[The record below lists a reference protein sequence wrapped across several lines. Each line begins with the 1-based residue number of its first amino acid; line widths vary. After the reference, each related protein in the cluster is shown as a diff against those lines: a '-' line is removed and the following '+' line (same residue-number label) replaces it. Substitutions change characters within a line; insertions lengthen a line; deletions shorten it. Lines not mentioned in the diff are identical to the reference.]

1 MTVMPIGWI
10 NENTGKGWTD
20 REEGV
25 IAKLMGTESL
35 NRMEAI
41 RAMRIRKLD
50 DLQGGIRQLT
60 TSLTDCV

>member
-25 IAKLMGTESL
+25 IAELMAKENMDRPAAVRT
-35 NRMEAI
+35 
-41 RAMRIRKLD
+41 MRIRRLD
-50 DLQGGIRQLT
+50 DLQGGTRRT
-60 TSLTDCV
+60 R